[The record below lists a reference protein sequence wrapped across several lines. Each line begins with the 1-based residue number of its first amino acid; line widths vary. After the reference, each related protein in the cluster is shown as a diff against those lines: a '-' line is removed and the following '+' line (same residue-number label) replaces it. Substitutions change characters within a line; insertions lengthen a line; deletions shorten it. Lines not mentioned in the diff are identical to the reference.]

1 MKIVL
6 VKDKFIIREE
16 RENYFN
22 DLIHQ
27 VLMLVSI

>member
-6 VKDKFIIREE
+6 VKDKFIIREG
-16 RENYFN
+16 RANFFN

-27 VLMLVSI
+27 VFKLVSI